1 MEPTICTSCHTGYR
15 LKDTR
20 CIGRFTMGFVFELDT
35 DYNTFLTSG
44 RHQPL
49 LLWLSILIEVDI
61 EDVFITQMRQG
72 SVEIAGS
79 ASATS

>member
-44 RHQPL
+44 LHQPF
-49 LLWLSILIEVDI
+49 LLWLSILFGVDI
-61 EDVFITQMRQG
+61 QDIIITQLREG
-72 SVEIAGS
+72 SVEIGGS